1 MPKYILQYT
10 YVTPLLKHINCDLHL
25 FFMTMNCPLC
35 GTMMVWLNGSISHD
49 PPVKYYLCRI
59 CNVNV
64 TKQPDES
71 YEVTKVKA
79 DQKKR

>member
-10 YVTPLLKHINCDLHL
+10 YVTPLLKHINGDLHL